1 MDDRILVFDMDGVL
15 VDVTES
21 YREAI
26 QRTVEHFTGARP
38 TRELI
43 QEYKNAGGWNND
55 WKLSHK
61 MIAEAGVNVSYEDVV
76 AHFDGLFMGENCD
89 GLIVRERWVAKPGLL
104 ERLEQRYRFAIFT
117 GRSRYELD
125 ATLRRVGMES
135 RFDPIITHETVV
147 NHKPAADGLL
157 MIADQNPSAKMW
169 YVGDTVDDAGS
180 ARAAGVPF
188 IGIASPDNPYQRET
202 TEAFR
207 AAGAIAVLDN
217 INQLESVLPA

>member
-1 MDDRILVFDMDGVL
+1 MADRILVFDVDGVL

-26 QRTVEHFTGARP
+26 QRTVEHYTGERP

-61 MIAEAGVNVSYEDVV
+61 LVTEAGVGVSYERVA
-76 AHFDGLFMGENCD
+76 AHFNDIFMGEDGD
-89 GLIVRERWVAKPGLL
+89 GLIMRERWVAQPGLFD
-104 ERLEQRYRFAIFT
+104 RLEKRYRFAIFT

-125 ATLRRVGMES
+125 ATLQRVGMEG
-135 RFDPIITHETVV
+135 RFNPLITHEKVI

-157 MIADQNPSAKMW
+157 MIADHYAGARMW
-169 YVGDTVDDAGS
+169 YVGDTIDDAGS

-188 IGIASPDNPYQRET
+188 IGIASPVNPYQDET
-202 TEAFR
+202 VRSFR
-207 AAGAIAVLDN
+207 SAGAIAVLED
-217 INQLESVLPA
+217 INQIESVLP